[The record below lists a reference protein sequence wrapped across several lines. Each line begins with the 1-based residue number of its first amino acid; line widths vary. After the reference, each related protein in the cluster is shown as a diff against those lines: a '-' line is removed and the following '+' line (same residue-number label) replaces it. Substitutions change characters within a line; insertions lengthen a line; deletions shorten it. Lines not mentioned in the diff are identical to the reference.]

1 MPGDA
6 ISLVNGTA
14 STVYT
19 MAQFQTDAGIR
30 VSWPMAQAT
39 LLKVT
44 LAEVGNYT
52 IPVGQKLTAAVAISE
67 TSPTGKGEVQ
77 GYIDGVTVTRTAG
90 GLEIS
95 VPASAGALVY
105 GVSGDGKK
113 KAVIDFANSVSGI
126 SNTLTSLAG
135 FTNSIVL
142 GSVVNYAVNKI
153 GQDFTGIGALRGRYK
168 VTIVIDGVPLRKA
181 DGSALP
187 MLTVN
192 VPTAINSS
200 GAVVAV
206 RPVTGMGLI
215 GFITLSD

>member
-6 ISLVNGTA
+6 ISLVNGNS

-19 MAQFQTDAGIR
+19 MAQFQTDAGIG
-30 VSWPMAQAT
+30 VSWPLAQAT

-44 LAEVGNYT
+44 LSEVGNYA
-52 IPVGQKLTAAVAISE
+52 IPAGQTLTAAVAITE
-67 TSPTGKGEVQ
+67 TTPTGKGEVQ
-77 GYIDGVTVTRTAG
+77 GYIDGVTVKRTAA

-95 VPASAGALVY
+95 VPASANALVY

-113 KAVIDFANSVSGI
+113 KAVIDFANDVAGI

-135 FTNSIVL
+135 YTNSIVL
-142 GSVVNYAVNKI
+142 GNVVNYAVNKI
-153 GQDFTGIGALRGRYK
+153 GKDFSGIGALRGKYK

-192 VPTAINSS
+192 VPTLMNSS

-206 RPVTGMGLI
+206 KSVTGAGLI